1 MQNEKIV
8 RDLLHELGLSHGVE
22 ISLSDDL
29 EEYGFDSLASVGL
42 ITYLS
47 QNSNVDIDPEE
58 LESLITMKDL
68 DQFLSD
74 KMNQ

>member
-8 RDLLHELGLSHGVE
+8 RDLLELSDEVE

-29 EEYGFDSLASVGL
+29 EEYGFDSLAFVGL
-42 ITYLS
+42 ITYLEE
-47 QNSNVDIDPEE
+47 NSNVDIDPEE

-68 DQFLSD
+68 DQFISD
-74 KMNQ
+74 KISQ

>member
-8 RDLLHELGLSHGVE
+8 RDLLELSDEVE

-42 ITYLS
+42 IMYLAE
-47 QNSNVDIDPEE
+47 NSNIEIDPEE

-68 DQFLSD
+68 DQFISD
-74 KMNQ
+74 KISQ

>member
-1 MQNEKIV
+1 MKNEKIV
-8 RDLLHELGLSHGVE
+8 RDLLELSPGVE
-22 ISLSDDL
+22 INLSDDL
-29 EEYGFDSLASVGL
+29 EEYGFDSLASVML
-42 ITYLS
+42 ITYLEE
-47 QNSNVDIDPEE
+47 NSNVDIDPEE